1 MNHSDVSRRNFLAA
15 GTGAAAVRRLSAQGA
30 TITAGEVIDR
40 IKKNVGIP
48 WRAQT
53 VDNIIAGSSDTPVK
67 GIATTMMA
75 TLDVMQ
81 RAAAAGKNMVITHES
96 TFYMHQDE
104 VDKLTE
110 DPTYKF
116 KLDFIRKNGM
126 VSFHF
131 HDHWHRRSPD
141 GIATG
146 ILRELGWE
154 KNVDPQNVR
163 LFSFPRTPLARLAKE
178 MESRL
183 KIRTMRVL
191 GDPNLPINR
200 AIASWG
206 YVS

>member
-1 MNHSDVSRRNFLAA
+1 M
-15 GTGAAAVRRLSAQGA
+15 
-30 TITAGEVIDR
+30 
-40 IKKNVGIP
+40 
-48 WRAQT
+48 
-53 VDNIIAGSSDTPVK
+53 
-67 GIATTMMA
+67 

-126 VSFHF
+126 ISFHF

-146 ILRELGWE
+146 MLRELGWE
-154 KNVDPQNVR
+154 KYVDPQNVR
-163 LFSFPRTPLARLAKE
+163 LFSFPGTPLARLAKE

-191 GDPNLPINR
+191 GDVASGLHGPES
-200 AIASWG
+200 IAVLAADRETKQQIDIAG
-206 YVS
+206 DR